1 MKEKILR
8 ASFWVIVVAIG
19 FIIVDIM
26 KGQKID
32 IFITV
37 TAALIMGLVDI
48 IFSMV
53 GDIIKRKNKQ
63 RA

>member
-1 MKEKILR
+1 MKEKVLR

-53 GDIIKRKNKQ
+53 GDIIKKKK
-63 RA
+63 

>member
-8 ASFWVIVVAIG
+8 ASIWVIVVAIG

-53 GDIIKRKNKQ
+53 GDIIKKKK
-63 RA
+63 

>member
-53 GDIIKRKNKQ
+53 GDIIKKKK
-63 RA
+63 